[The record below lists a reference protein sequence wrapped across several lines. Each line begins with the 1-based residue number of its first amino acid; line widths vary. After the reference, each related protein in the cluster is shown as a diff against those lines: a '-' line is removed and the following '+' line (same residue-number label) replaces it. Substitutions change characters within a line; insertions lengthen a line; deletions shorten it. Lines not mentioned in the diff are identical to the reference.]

1 MATDDFDFGFT
12 AVTAEELGALVQPPT
27 TQPAPS
33 VSEDVAAVLV
43 AKVSSLENAIIGMK
57 PASAAALARVEEKM
71 DKVLSLELKELGE
84 AVNHS
89 TDGLAALLDEVEE
102 RKAQMRAECKD
113 KLQEVE
119 RLILPLLQ
127 NLMKNPEKPYILW
140 ANRSERIAAQI
151 DKITAVTRSYGV

>member
-12 AVTAEELGALVQPPT
+12 AVTAEELGALVQPTAPPPVS
-27 TQPAPS
+27 QPQEPV
-33 VSEDVAAVLV
+33 VSDEMAGELLD
-43 AKVSSLENAIIGMK
+43 KIESLERAI
-57 PASAAALARVEEKM
+57 AALKP
-71 DKVLSLELKELGE
+71 DSTGEL
-84 AVNHS
+84 AV
-89 TDGLAALLDEVEE
+89 LLDEVDA
-102 RKAQMRAECKD
+102 RNAQMRAECKD

-119 RLILPLLQ
+119 KLILPLLQ

>member
-12 AVTAEELGALVQPPT
+12 AVTAEELGALVQPTPPPPVS
-27 TQPAPS
+27 QPQEPV
-33 VSEDVAAVLV
+33 VSDEMAGELLD
-43 AKVSSLENAIIGMK
+43 KIESLERAI
-57 PASAAALARVEEKM
+57 AALKP
-71 DKVLSLELKELGE
+71 DSTGEL
-84 AVNHS
+84 AV
-89 TDGLAALLDEVEE
+89 LLDEVDA
-102 RKAQMRAECKD
+102 RNTQMRAECKG

>member
-1 MATDDFDFGFT
+1 MSEEFDFGFT
-12 AVTAEELGALVQPPT
+12 AVTQEELGALIKPLPPV
-27 TQPAPS
+27 
-33 VSEDVAAVLV
+33 VSAASSDALAGLTAKVAA
-43 AKVSSLENAIIGMK
+43 LESAISGMK
-57 PASAAALARVEEKM
+57 PASANALARVEEKM

-102 RKAQMRAECKD
+102 RKVQMRAECKD
-113 KLQEVE
+113 KMQEVE

-140 ANRSERIAAQI
+140 ANRAERISAQI

>member
-12 AVTAEELGALVQPPT
+12 AVTAEELGALVQPTVPPPVP
-27 TQPAPS
+27 QEPV
-33 VSEDVAAVLV
+33 VSDEMAGELLD
-43 AKVSSLENAIIGMK
+43 KIESLERAI
-57 PASAAALARVEEKM
+57 AALKP
-71 DKVLSLELKELGE
+71 D
-84 AVNHS
+84 S
-89 TDGLAALLDEVEE
+89 TDELAVLLDEVDA
-102 RKAQMRAECKD
+102 RNAQMRAECKG

>member
-1 MATDDFDFGFT
+1 MATNDFDFGFT
-12 AVTAEELGALVQPPT
+12 AVTAEELGALVQPTALPPLS
-27 TQPAPS
+27 QPQEPV
-33 VSEDVAAVLV
+33 VSDEMAGELLD
-43 AKVSSLENAIIGMK
+43 KIESLERAI
-57 PASAAALARVEEKM
+57 AALKP
-71 DKVLSLELKELGE
+71 DSTGEL
-84 AVNHS
+84 AV
-89 TDGLAALLDEVEE
+89 LLDEVDA
-102 RKAQMRAECKD
+102 RNAQMRAECKD